1 MLQTLTKLFYKQE
14 LFLSNSGTYLINE
27 KMNDISNMKK
37 AYIHKDAAGNII
49 DNETGYVK
57 CTNEG
62 IEIMYF

>member
-1 MLQTLTKLFYKQE
+1 
-14 LFLSNSGTYLINE
+14 
-27 KMNDISNMKK
+27 MNDISNMKK
-37 AYIHKDAAGNII
+37 AYIHKDVAGNII